1 MSTDYIRINNDI
13 YDKISV
19 NISNP
24 ALQFMWRF
32 FMPRRNAMS
41 ELRKVKSV
49 ITCDLEGR
57 IETYNQGAEQ
67 IFGYRAEEVIGKK
80 RVSLFSPG
88 QVVLAYVP
96 NWLKVAR
103 EQGKFE
109 GKTVFVRRDGT
120 PIPALVRITPTFRDG
135 KQIGYCGVTEV
146 LENVDPA
153 EVAPNISLMTRIFTW
168 LVITRAPFL
177 TAIIVPILV
186 GAAWVAYTT
195 QGQPFPALSF
205 WLTLVAGISMHI
217 AANTFNDYFD
227 WKAGTDRVNNNY
239 FLPYSGGSRS
249 IELGLISERALFR
262 VASASLLVSA
272 ALGVALA
279 FISGPL
285 VLLFGLLGA
294 FSSYFYTAPPL
305 RLAARRG
312 LGELAVGLNFGPL
325 ATAGTVYAL
334 TGQVS
339 LVDFLIGVPIGLL
352 TTAILWIN
360 QFPDEAADR
369 QTGKINLVVVLGARQ
384 ARWGYLLLVA
394 GAFGLLL
401 YWLVTGLFP
410 VGMVL
415 AFFSL
420 PLAIYALRIAFREY
434 NQRSLVRANSATIQ
448 LHLVAGLLMFAG
460 VLVSAFWL

>member
-1 MSTDYIRINNDI
+1 
-13 YDKISV
+13 
-19 NISNP
+19 
-24 ALQFMWRF
+24 
-32 FMPRRNAMS
+32 MS
-41 ELRKVKSV
+41 ELHNVKSV

-57 IETYNQGAEQ
+57 IETFNKGAEQ
-67 IFGYRAEEVIGKK
+67 IFGYRADEVIGKK

-88 QVVLAYVP
+88 QVVLEHVP
-96 NWLKVAR
+96 NWLKIAR
-103 EQGKFE
+103 EQGE
-109 GKTVFVRRDGT
+109 YESKTVFVRRDGT
-120 PIPALVRITPTFRDG
+120 PIPAHVRITPTFRDG

-146 LENVDPA
+146 LENVDPV
-153 EVAPNISLMTRIFTW
+153 EVAPNISLMTRVFTW

-195 QGQPFPALSF
+195 QGQPFPALPF
-205 WLTLVAGISMHI
+205 WLTLFAGIAMHI

-227 WKAGTDRVNNNY
+227 WRAGTDKVNNNY

-249 IELGLISERALFR
+249 IELGLISERALLR
-262 VASASLLVSA
+262 VATISLLISG

-279 FISGPL
+279 LISGPL
-285 VLLFGLLGA
+285 VLLFGLVGA

-312 LGELAVGLNFGPL
+312 LGELVVGLNFGPL

-339 LVDFLIGVPIGLL
+339 LADFLIGVPIGLL

-369 QTGKINLVVVLGARQ
+369 QTGKINLVVVMGAQR
-384 ARWGYLLLVA
+384 ARWGYLLLLA
-394 GAFGLLL
+394 AAFGLLL
-401 YWLVTGLFP
+401 YWLVAGLFP
-410 VGMVL
+410 IGMLL
-415 AFFSL
+415 AFISL
-420 PLAIYALRIAFREY
+420 PLAVYAGRIAFREY

-460 VLVSAFWL
+460 VLVSVFWL